1 MKKYILTLFF
11 VIFVFCIGLFG
22 CKDSNHT
29 HLYKEHVCECGKV
42 ETYTVNFVAG
52 IGGTLEGET
61 QQVVEYGKSTTKVK
75 AVDDFGYNFV
85 DWSDGVTTRERE
97 IQVTENLTLTANF
110 VSVEVYTVKFE
121 NLKNGSVKGGN
132 TQYVEKGESLT
143 VEAIADVGYKFI
155 NWSDGVTK
163 PERIIETSSDITLSA
178 TFEMEFLD
186 LPVFI
191 INTEDKTPIN
201 SKENYVQ
208 CTVSVKN
215 AEEEY
220 CFENYTAQI
229 RGRGNSSWGFEK
241 KPYKLQ
247 FVESD
252 TNGKK
257 IDLFGNGKAKT
268 WTLIADYAD
277 LSLSRNAIAYEI
289 GRAVNEIA
297 DTTTTTQPVEVYL
310 NGRYD
315 GVYLIC
321 EQMQAGENRVEI
333 EEDLENGVNTGYLLE
348 IDGRAKNE
356 GVEGIDWFK
365 VREVPFAI
373 KSPDTE
379 DELFT
384 AEFNEYIKN
393 YLTLCFDT
401 IELDYQK
408 ACELIDMDSFAS
420 GYIVHELIK
429 SCDAGYYSFYV
440 HKDKDGLLKCG
451 PIWDFDFSSGNC
463 GWVDL
468 QPEKMSVAS
477 SNIFFRL
484 LLKHQEF
491 KDLIKEKL
499 DLYENRIFGIINEY
513 PDKVFENRASYER
526 NFLRWTN
533 CWEVLKDYGE
543 NGQPEEILAI
553 KTWEGQV
560 MYLQEW
566 LFESLDAICEK
577 YR

>member
-1 MKKYILTLFF
+1 MKKILMTSLVLVF
-11 VIFVFCIGLFG
+11 VLCGVLFG
-22 CKDSNHT
+22 CNSPHT
-29 HLYKEHVCECGKV
+29 EHEFNNHVCSCGVV
-42 ETYTVNFVAG
+42 ESFTVKFIAG
-52 IGGTLEGET
+52 EGGRIDGET
-61 QQVVEYGKSTTKVK
+61 EQVVEYGKYTTTVT
-75 AVDDFGYNFV
+75 AIDELGYNF
-85 DWSDGVTTRERE
+85 DGWSDGVTDIERE

-110 VSVEVYTVKFE
+110 VSVQVYTVKFE
-121 NLKNGSVKGGN
+121 NLKNGSVEGGA
-132 TQYVEKGESLT
+132 TQYVEEGESLT

-155 NWSDGVTK
+155 SWSDGDVQ
-163 PERIIETSSDITLSA
+163 PERVIETSSDITLSA
-178 TFEMEFLD
+178 SFEMEFLD

-191 INTEDKTPIN
+191 INTEEQKPIT

-208 CTVSVKN
+208 CMVSVKN

-257 IDLFGNGKAKT
+257 VDLFGNGKAKT
-268 WTLIADYAD
+268 WTLIANYSD

-289 GRAVNEIA
+289 GRAVTEIA
-297 DTTTTTQPVEVYL
+297 DTTTTTRQVEVYL

-348 IDGRAKNE
+348 LDHRAPSE
-356 GVEGIDWFK
+356 GVQGIDYFY
-365 VREVPFAI
+365 VRDIPFAI

-393 YLTLCFDT
+393 YLSLCFDT
-401 IELDYQK
+401 IELNYQE
-408 ACELIDMDSFAS
+408 ACKLIDMDSFAS

-429 SCDAGYYSFYV
+429 SCDVGYSSFYV
-440 HKDKDGLLKCG
+440 HKDKNGLLKCG

-468 QPEKMSVAS
+468 QPEKMYAS
-477 SNIFFRL
+477 NSNIFFRL

-491 KDLIKEKL
+491 KDLVKDKL
-499 DLYENRIFGIINEY
+499 DLYGNKIVNILNNF
-513 PDKVFENRASYER
+513 PDTLLENRASYER
-526 NFLRWTN
+526 NFLRWDS

-553 KTWEGQV
+553 TTWEGQV
-560 MYLQEW
+560 IYLQEW
-566 LFESLDAICEK
+566 LFRSFDAICEK
-577 YR
+577 YY